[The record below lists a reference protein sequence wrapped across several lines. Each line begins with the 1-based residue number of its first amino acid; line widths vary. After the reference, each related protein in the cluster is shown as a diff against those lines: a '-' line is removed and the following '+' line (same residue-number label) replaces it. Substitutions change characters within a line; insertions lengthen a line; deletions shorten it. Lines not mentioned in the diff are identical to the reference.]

1 LKCEEAQN
9 PPRLTKDEVE
19 KLEPI
24 KKTVTI
30 MSNTSNS
37 LLDGG
42 SATLGLTML
51 GNQLGGNLTHTHT
64 VGTGISHTHSIETI
78 MDQLDGFEVNRQ
90 SQENE
95 MIYRFN
101 YPRQSLDHAIAQFRD
116 TGLPK
121 ICNTFEPNIIGEWHV
136 SETNVN
142 KCAMY
147 SFEVER
153 RFFSIEDL
161 MQSPKDGTSNL
172 RSIPQLYMVQLEMNH
187 AMSHIHNYRTS
198 QLFEGVGIQDL
209 PNVIKAHVAN

>member
-1 LKCEEAQN
+1 
-9 PPRLTKDEVE
+9 
-19 KLEPI
+19 
-24 KKTVTI
+24 
-30 MSNTSNS
+30 
-37 LLDGG
+37 
-42 SATLGLTML
+42 
-51 GNQLGGNLTHTHT
+51 
-64 VGTGISHTHSIETI
+64 
-78 MDQLDGFEVNRQ
+78 
-90 SQENE
+90 

-121 ICNTFEPNIIGEWHV
+121 ICNTFEPSIIGEWHV

-172 RSIPQLYMVQLEMNH
+172 RSIPQLYMVQLEVNH

-198 QLFEGVGIQDL
+198 QLLEGVGIQDL